1 MPLGTFDAA
10 KLFPNSCSHLNWC
23 EGPGNTHKGEAD
35 SIEAYSSLPKCQVK
49 GPDGLT
55 DSLFSSRQVD
65 GQPTIRT
72 SVIIAALVIAQP
84 ALEM

>member
-23 EGPGNTHKGEAD
+23 EG
-35 SIEAYSSLPKCQVK
+35 IEAYSSLPKCQVK